1 MAEPHRDSGT
11 QGIQGIQGVFARPY
25 IDLEPYLDLSPLAE
39 IHEEICL
46 ALTQVPIDYTGGSH
60 RTMGIMPPSRRGE
73 ALADYGEVIRGLSD
87 EEFLTFQRLS
97 DDPAAIERSSRATLE
112 FGEERELPLSRRQ
125 MLWLKFRHGV
135 YFPWKVYVELI
146 PNRYWSDK
154 SRSEGKDFTRLARSF
169 FPKTIAYVKRLPFS
183 SIGRCNVMGLEANDH
198 GTVHR
203 DGEGAQGEGV
213 QEEGAQEE
221 GIRGEREQEEGT
233 LRESAQREPDHF
245 ITLCPAGNK
254 RLFLWDEQARRKTPV
269 AGRAYWFNDH
279 DYHGVEADPFFRY
292 SLRVDGTFTPELIE
306 ALRRDHGAPSP
317 PAPRDAGE
325 AAA

>member
-1 MAEPHRDSGT
+1 MVEPPRDSAT
-11 QGIQGIQGVFARPY
+11 QGIQGIFGRPY
-25 IDLEPYLDLSPLAE
+25 IDLEPYLDLSALDE

-46 ALTQVPIDYTGGSH
+46 GLTQVPIDYTGGSH
-60 RTMGIMPPSRRGE
+60 RAMGIMPPSRVGE

-87 EEFLTFQRLS
+87 EDFRTFQRLS
-97 DDPAAIERSSRATLE
+97 DDPSAIDASARDALE
-112 FGEERELPLSRRQ
+112 FGEERDIPLSRRQ

-146 PNRYWSDK
+146 PNRTWSDK
-154 SRSEGKDFTRLARSF
+154 NRSEGKDFTRLARSF
-169 FPKTIAYVKRLPFS
+169 FPRTIAHVKRLPFS
-183 SIGRCNVMGLEANDH
+183 SIGRCNIMGLEANDH

-203 DGEGAQGEGV
+203 DGEGTQG
-213 QEEGAQEE
+213 
-221 GIRGEREQEEGT
+221 
-233 LRESAQREPDHF
+233 EPDHF

-254 RLFLWDEQARRKTPV
+254 RLFLWDEQAQRKTPV

-292 SLRVDGTFTPELIE
+292 SLRIDGTFAPGFIE
-306 ALRRDHGAPSP
+306 ALRRDHGARPAPPLSP
-317 PAPRDAGE
+317 PSTARAPRDAEE

>member
-1 MAEPHRDSGT
+1 MVESPSDSCT
-11 QGIQGIQGVFARPY
+11 QGITGIFARPY
-25 IDLEPYLDLSPLAE
+25 IDLAPYLDLAPLGE
-39 IHEEICL
+39 LHDEICL
-46 ALTQVPIDYTGGSH
+46 GLTQVPIDYTGGSH
-60 RTMGIMPPSRRGE
+60 RTMGIMPPSRLGE
-73 ALADYGEVIRGLSD
+73 ALADYGEVIRGLGD
-87 EEFLTFQRLS
+87 EEFATFQRLS
-97 DDPAAIERSSRATLE
+97 DDPSAIDRSARATLE
-112 FGEERELPLSRRQ
+112 FGEEREIPLSRRQ

-183 SIGRCNVMGLEANDH
+183 SIGRCNIMGLEANDH

-203 DGEGAQGEGV
+203 DGEG
-213 QEEGAQEE
+213 EGARAE
-221 GIRGEREQEEGT
+221 GDRGVE
-233 LRESAQREPDHF
+233 REPDHF

-254 RLFLWDEQARRKTPV
+254 RLFLWDERARRKTAV

-292 SLRVDGTFTPELIE
+292 SVRIDGTFTPEFIE
-306 ALRRDHGAPSP
+306 ALRRDHGRAAGAGAVAEAGGVVEAGG
-317 PAPRDAGE
+317 APRGAEE